1 MFCNLATCCGKAFNQ
16 LEQLSPMYGIPVG
29 AKERHVSCSPK
40 GSHDKDHTEGER
52 GRETGKPM

>member
-1 MFCNLATCCGKAFNQ
+1 
-16 LEQLSPMYGIPVG
+16 MYGIPVG
-29 AKERHVSCSPK
+29 EKERHVSCSPK